1 MCIRDS
7 LEYVPDDDRCQAQGR
22 FVQQEQPGAR
32 HERPPDGEHLLLPP
46 RKGPGVLVLSL
57 LQPGEER
64 EEMCIRDSV
73 CTTGAT
79 LRVAAGAGM
88 TAGSRVE
95 GAVVW
100 ALAGTS

>member
-1 MCIRDS
+1 RRPSQVGLSPGLRRKLPQDS
-7 LEYVPDDDRCQAQGR
+7 ITWKGAIGRGLPVILVDD
-22 FVQQEQPGAR
+22 
-32 HERPPDGEHLLLPP
+32 
-46 RKGPGVLVLSL
+46 
-57 LQPGEER
+57 
-64 EEMCIRDSV
+64 V

-79 LRVAAGAGM
+79 LRVAAGAVM